1 MSNSTHL
8 PADTSRSASDAT
20 RGMAIL
26 SWVWATVQRWYR
38 RRLAI
43 RRLQALDDRLL
54 RDIGI
59 SRSEI
64 DYAAGMGP
72 ANDGRHPAPGSNTR
86 TGSWG

>member
-8 PADTSRSASDAT
+8 STDTCRSATDAT
-20 RGMAIL
+20 RGMAVL
-26 SWVWATVQRWYR
+26 LWVRATVLRWYR

-64 DYAAGMGP
+64 EYAAGMRAG
-72 ANDGRHPAPGSNTR
+72 DDLRHGRGTFDS
-86 TGSWG
+86 GWG

>member
-8 PADTSRSASDAT
+8 PTDTSRSAADST
-20 RGMAIL
+20 KGMAVL
-26 SWVWATVQRWYR
+26 SWVWGTVQRWYR

-64 DYAAGMGP
+64 EYAAGMR
-72 ANDGRHPAPGSNTR
+72 ARDDLRHDRGTFDR
-86 TGSWG
+86 GWG

>member
-8 PADTSRSASDAT
+8 PTDTSRSAADST
-20 RGMAIL
+20 KGMAVV
-26 SWVWATVQRWYR
+26 SWVWGTVQRWYR

-64 DYAAGMGP
+64 EYAAGMRAAHDRRHGRGTF
-72 ANDGRHPAPGSNTR
+72 DGG
-86 TGSWG
+86 WG

>member
-8 PADTSRSASDAT
+8 PADTSRSAADST
-20 RGMAIL
+20 RGMTVL
-26 SWVWATVQRWYR
+26 SKVWAAVQRWYR

-64 DYAAGMGP
+64 EYAAGMRAAHDRRHGRGTF
-72 ANDGRHPAPGSNTR
+72 DGG
-86 TGSWG
+86 WG